1 MLPDGN
7 IRYNTF
13 YLYNNGYWRQWRPVN
28 EASLDSFWNHEN
40 EQSQTYLWGPS
51 WVSPNTHEVVEA
63 DIDEEVVAI
72 DDVESKDDRVLHLPE
87 EW

>member
-1 MLPDGN
+1 MKMSS
-7 IRYNTF
+7 T
-13 YLYNNGYWRQWRPVN
+13 
-28 EASLDSFWNHEN
+28 
-40 EQSQTYLWGPS
+40 SQTYLWSPS

-72 DDVESKDDRVLHLPE
+72 DDVESKDERVLHLPE

>member
-1 MLPDGN
+1 M
-7 IRYNTF
+7 
-13 YLYNNGYWRQWRPVN
+13 N

-63 DIDEEVVAI
+63 DIDEEIVAI

>member
-1 MLPDGN
+1 MKLV
-7 IRYNTF
+7 YT
-13 YLYNNGYWRQWRPVN
+13 V
-28 EASLDSFWNHEN
+28 DSFWNHEN
-40 EQSQTYLWGPS
+40 EQSQTYLWSPS

-72 DDVESKDDRVLHLPE
+72 DDVESKDERVLHLPE